1 MSDED
6 LPKYEGECKHFHQE
20 PYYTPNNYDLPFDP
34 NQIPSN
40 IPVELANTLQNRLQ
54 KLMPLTKIIHL
65 DIGKEQFNQENFAMM
80 HTKIMM
86 NKHEVKLK

>member
-1 MSDED
+1 MSDD
-6 LPKYEGECKHFHQE
+6 LPKYAGPCKHFHQE
-20 PYYTPNNYDLPFDP
+20 PYYTPNNYDLQFDP
-34 NQIPSN
+34 NSIPSN

-65 DIGKEQFNQENFAMM
+65 DLGKEQFNQENFVMM